1 MAEGEVRLIPFTNKY
16 PKALMPIGAYLLI
29 IRILEKY
36 YMAGF
41 ANFYVSTYYQKN
53 ILKTL

>member
-1 MAEGEVRLIPFTNKY
+1 
-16 PKALMPIGAYLLI
+16 MPIGGIPMI

-41 ANFYVSTYYQKN
+41 TNFYVSTYYQKN
-53 ILKTL
+53 ILKEL